1 MKNNIALSKDIAE
14 RDAVHEHFVHGKKL
28 QKVRARIDNRPPK
41 TMPHLKNKVKKELEE
56 LKTQAEIQRH
66 NQILLEKLKK
76 INITPIKHSKSPHV
90 KSSSTTR
97 IRIDEIVRIG
107 GENQKILSKIR
118 LVKSYYSA
126 RKHHEEYNKNKYLSY
141 KLSENSR
148 RIPRITSYNP
158 SEIENFAKDSQKPYS
173 MSRLFT
179 KSKPIRPSSANNKLS
194 VNN

>member
-1 MKNNIALSKDIAE
+1 MKNNIALSKDIAD
-14 RDAVHEHFVHGKKL
+14 RDAIHEHFVHGKKL
-28 QKVRARIDNRPPK
+28 KKVRSRIDNRPPR

-76 INITPIKHSKSPHV
+76 INITPIKHPRSPHIQ
-90 KSSSTTR
+90 SSSTTR
-97 IRIDEIVRIG
+97 IRVDEIVRIG

-126 RKHHEEYNKNKYLSY
+126 RKHHEDYSKNKYLSH
-141 KLSENSR
+141 KISENSR

-158 SEIENFAKDSQKPYS
+158 SEIENFAKESQRPYS
-173 MSRLFT
+173 MLRLFT
-179 KSKPIRPSSANNKLS
+179 QSKAVRPSSAKSKSS